1 MVIDMLTNP
10 SVAEC
15 KKPDVSGNI
24 TATSLGQSRRPTA
37 RLDEA
42 RVLHE
47 ISIKALDDRQPE
59 KARRFA
65 RRALAILERDHGD
78 SREIARVLLS
88 LAAAC
93 HDSGDYSRAE
103 MNFLRADDLLRNM
116 SENDGYLETQR
127 LRIAGTRGLAGVA
140 RALGRDAEAETL
152 LEASLLSAE
161 RVFGRRHAVVALV
174 LDDLGVLHRETG
186 RFDEAFSL
194 HRRALAIVNQ
204 TLGAAHPQA
213 SGTLH
218 NLATLAVA
226 AGDIQRAEPFA
237 RQCLTIREQTIGPD
251 HPRAGTAAS
260 SLASILVALGR
271 EDEAERLYRRAISI
285 FERWFGS
292 GHETVLLTVNSL
304 ADPVRVR
311 RRAPAATRQ
320 IGVSL
325 R

>member
-1 MVIDMLTNP
+1 MLTNP
-10 SVAEC
+10 SVAGGR
-15 KKPDVSGNI
+15 KADFSGNI
-24 TATSLGQSRRPTA
+24 TATAPGQSRRRRTA

-47 ISIKALDDRQPE
+47 ISIKALDDRQPDR
-59 KARRFA
+59 ARRFA

-93 HDSGDYSRAE
+93 HDSGDYPRAE
-103 MNFLRADDLLRNM
+103 KNFLRVDDLLRNM
-116 SENDGYLETQR
+116 SENDGCLETQR

-140 RALGRDAEAETL
+140 RALGRGGEAETL
-152 LEASLLSAE
+152 LESLLLYAE
-161 RVFGRRHAVVALV
+161 RIFGRQHTVVALV
-174 LDDLGVLHRETG
+174 LDDLGVLRRDAG

-194 HRRALAIVNQ
+194 HRRALAIVTQ

-213 SGTLH
+213 AGTLH

-251 HPRAGTAAS
+251 HPHAGTAAS
-260 SLASILVALGR
+260 SLASILVALGQ
-271 EDEAERLYRRAISI
+271 EDEAERLHRRAISI

-292 GHETVLLTVNSL
+292 GHEEVLLTVNSF
-304 ADPVRVR
+304 ADPVRLSSASAQTDRDVAR
-311 RRAPAATRQ
+311 CE
-320 IGVSL
+320 
-325 R
+325 